1 MGQVFVFAFTAALNP
16 TLLTGVTVML
26 TLDRPE
32 RLLIGF
38 LAGAL
43 VTSVTCGL
51 VLVFALP
58 HSSTS
63 STAKH
68 SVNPILNIALGALVL
83 LVVFVVA
90 TGRDQRRRAWSER
103 KRARSADKPDPRWR
117 RQLSKGS
124 ARDTFVVG
132 ILLSFPGASYIAGM
146 DLLHKQNTGT
156 VVTVLLVLAFNAIML
171 ILLELPLLGYAFA
184 PDWTAA
190 TIERFSNWLIR
201 RGGRVALIA
210 GAIAGV
216 LLILRGIVNW

>member
-38 LAGAL
+38 MAGAL

-68 SVNPILNIALGALVL
+68 SVDPILNIALGAVVL
-83 LVVFVVA
+83 LVVFIVA
-90 TGRDQRRRAWSER
+90 TGRDQRRRAWSAR
-103 KRARSADKPDPRWR
+103 KRERSAGKPDPRWR

-124 ARDTFVVG
+124 ARDTFIVG

-146 DLLHKQNTGT
+146 GLLHKQNTGT
-156 VVTVLLVLAFNAIML
+156 VATVLLVLAFNAIML
-171 ILLELPLLGYAFA
+171 ILLEVPLLGYAIA

-190 TIERFSNWLIR
+190 AIERFSNWVIR
-201 RGGRVALIA
+201 RGARVALIA
-210 GAIAGV
+210 GIGAGA

>member
-38 LAGAL
+38 MAGAL

-68 SVNPILNIALGALVL
+68 SVDPILNIALGAVVL
-83 LVVFVVA
+83 LVVFIVA
-90 TGRDQRRRAWSER
+90 TGRDQRRRAWSAR
-103 KRARSADKPDPRWR
+103 KRERSAGKPDPRWR

-124 ARDTFVVG
+124 ARDTFIVG
-132 ILLSFPGASYIAGM
+132 VLLSFPGASYIAGM
-146 DLLHKQNTGT
+146 GLLHKQNTGT
-156 VVTVLLVLAFNAIML
+156 VATVLLVLAFNAIML
-171 ILLELPLLGYAFA
+171 ILLEVPLLGYAIA

-190 TIERFSNWLIR
+190 AIERFSNWVIR
-201 RGGRVALIA
+201 RGARVALIA
-210 GAIAGV
+210 GIGAGA